1 VFERS
6 RGVSKVGEP
15 FDVRSAEAQAIQE
28 MGRRIGNHLSYAERV
43 YRLLDL
49 AISYDDER
57 EIPVGSVDYVALL
70 LMGRMANDMRAI
82 ATLARLGY
90 GVQAC
95 TLAASVLEVAFT
107 FVDIVTD
114 DKRAAAWSNHT
125 DPQHSLMSA
134 QAAIE
139 KFVRRMPWSEGQKQT
154 AKSRQAAIYKDLCQF
169 KHGNPRGMR
178 PRPNGEG
185 YFDNRLGP
193 DTTDFGLLTATTA
206 ILHAGWH
213 VGLALHQWSDARL
226 LPPAARIRF
235 DQELAALVRHYEVV
249 DDQTR
254 GLKACFDGSIES
266 ATHQQE

>member
-1 VFERS
+1 
-6 RGVSKVGEP
+6 VSEP
-15 FDVRSAEAQAIQE
+15 FNVRSAESQASKE
-28 MGRRIGNHLSYAERV
+28 MQRRIGEHLSYAQRV

-49 AISYDDER
+49 AISHDDER

-82 ATLARLGY
+82 RSLARLGY

-95 TLAASVLEVAFT
+95 ALAASVLEVAFT
-107 FVDIVTD
+107 FVDVVTD
-114 DKRAAAWSNHT
+114 DEGAAADAKAAAWSKHA
-125 DPQHSLMSA
+125 DPRRSSMSA
-134 QAAIE
+134 RVALT
-139 KFVRRMPWSEGQKQT
+139 KFVDRMAWSEAQKLT
-154 AKSRQAAIYKDLCQF
+154 AISTQAAIYKDLCQF

-193 DTTDFGLLTATTA
+193 GTTDFGLLTAATA
-206 ILHAGWH
+206 VLHAGWH
-213 VGLALHQWSDARL
+213 VGLALHQWADART

-235 DQELAALVRHYEVV
+235 DQELVALVRHYDVV

-254 GLKACFDGSIES
+254 NLKVLAGGRAETVTRHED
-266 ATHQQE
+266 